1 MYDRYILDVK
11 MVERP
16 EVRPDLPV
24 TALVEAF
31 GSTLEFNR
39 DLAPLTSYK
48 TGGRARYFLAAESA
62 GEIIRAVRSAERLG
76 LPFFLMGSGSNLLV
90 SDDGYD
96 GLVVRVSVGGM
107 KLLSETEIECGAG
120 EELKD
125 LVDFATENGLSG
137 LEFAAG
143 IWGTVGGAVYG
154 NAGAFGGEI
163 GSILTSATLVDH
175 DGRVH
180 DVTPSE
186 LGFAYRH
193 SVLKETHE
201 VVVTTRFRLTPADR
215 ATVRSKVEEILQA
228 RSQRHPESGSA
239 GCFFK
244 NIPDPTQEHG
254 KLPAGR
260 LLEQVGA
267 KQMRVGGARV
277 YEKHANIIV
286 NSGNATSTDIRRLA
300 DILKQK
306 VREQFGIEL
315 QEEVQQLGHFPS
327 ERKSIE

>member
-1 MYDRYILDVK
+1 MYDRYISDVK

-16 EVRPDLPV
+16 EVRPDLPT

-39 DLAPLTSYK
+39 DLAPLTSFK

-62 GEIIRAVRSAERLG
+62 DEIVRAVRAAERLG
-76 LPFFLMGSGSNLLV
+76 IPFFLMGSGSNLLV

-96 GLVVRVSVGGM
+96 GLVVRVSVCGIR
-107 KLLSETEIECGAG
+107 LNSETEIECGAG

-125 LVDFATENGLSG
+125 LVSFATESGLTG

-163 GSILTSATLVDH
+163 GSVLTSATLVNH

-180 DVTPSE
+180 EVTPSE

-193 SVLKETHE
+193 SKLKETHE
-201 VVVTTRFRLTPADR
+201 VVVSVRFRLTQGDR
-215 ATVRSKVEEILQA
+215 GAIRNKVEEIIQA
-228 RSQRHPESGSA
+228 RALRHPEAGSA

-244 NIPDPTQEHG
+244 NIPDPSQEYG

-267 KQMRVGGARV
+267 KQLQVGGARV

-286 NSGNATSTDIRRLA
+286 NTGNATSTDIRRLA

-306 VREQFGIEL
+306 VRDQFGIEL
-315 QEEVQQLGHFPS
+315 QEEVQQLGSFQGK
-327 ERKSIE
+327 R

>member
-1 MYDRYILDVK
+1 
-11 MVERP
+11 MVEQP
-16 EVRPDLPV
+16 EVRPDLSV

-39 DLAPLTSYK
+39 DLAPLTSFK
-48 TGGRARYFLAAESA
+48 TGGRARYFLMAESA
-62 GEIIRAVRSAERLG
+62 DEIVRAVRAADRLKI
-76 LPFFLMGSGSNLLV
+76 PFFLMGSGSNLLV

-96 GLVVRVSVGGM
+96 GLVVRVKVGGLR
-107 KLLSETEIECGAG
+107 LLSGTEIECGAG
-120 EELKD
+120 EELMD
-125 LVDFATENGLSG
+125 LVNFAADNGLTG

-143 IWGTVGGAVYG
+143 IWGTVGGAIYG

-163 GSILTSATLVDH
+163 GSVLTAATLIDH
-175 DGRVH
+175 SGRLR
-180 DVTPSE
+180 DAAPTE

-193 SVLKETHE
+193 SVLKDTHDI
-201 VVVTTRFRLTPADR
+201 VVSACFRLTSGDR
-215 ATVRSKVEEILQA
+215 ASIKSRIEEIIQT
-228 RSQRHPESGSA
+228 RSQRHPVDGRSA

-244 NIPDPTQEHG
+244 NIPDATQEHG

-267 KQMRVGGARV
+267 KQLRVGGAGV

-286 NSGNATSTDIRRLA
+286 NTGNATSKDIRQLA

-306 VREQFGIEL
+306 VRDQFGIEL
-315 QEEVQQLGHFPS
+315 QEEVQQLGRFQS
-327 ERKSIE
+327 ER